1 MNVFILI
8 LWIVG
13 VLLLFAAAFS
23 VSLGVVKPG
32 WLGLGLSV
40 LAWLLGTHLL

>member
-13 VLLLFAAAFS
+13 VLLLFAAAFGIA
-23 VSLGVVKPG
+23 LGRVTPG
-32 WLGLGLSV
+32 WLGAALIGL
-40 LAWLLGTHLL
+40 AALLGAHLL

>member
-13 VLLLFAAAFS
+13 VLLLFAAAFGIG
-23 VSLGVVKPG
+23 LGRVASG
-32 WLGLGLSV
+32 WLGAALIGL
-40 LAWLLGTHLL
+40 AFLLSEHLL